1 VKGYLSKYVRRSLP
15 MKKIKE
21 TKVRV
26 MFPGYMDLTKRNSEN
41 SLSIEVRRGDDLLG
55 NLLMGRGSVQWWP
68 KGNKKN
74 SVKKGWRESA
84 SILEEHMK

>member
-1 VKGYLSKYVRRSLP
+1 

-68 KGNKKN
+68 KGNKKH
-74 SVKKGWRESA
+74 SVKKGWREFA
-84 SILEEHMK
+84 NILEEQMK